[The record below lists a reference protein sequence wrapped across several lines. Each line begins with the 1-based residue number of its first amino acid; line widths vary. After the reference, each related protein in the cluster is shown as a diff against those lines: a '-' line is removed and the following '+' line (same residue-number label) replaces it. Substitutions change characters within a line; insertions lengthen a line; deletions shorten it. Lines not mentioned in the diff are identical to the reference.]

1 MTYVQYGA
9 TQSPTKRVFMTYTA
23 AVSAGYPVCYDF
35 DNVNTYQNITDATIA
50 LSTAADS
57 RRICVEKPA
66 YDNNLH
72 FAGVIAKDYPADTSG
87 QWIEIFP
94 PGSICNIKLAA
105 SIADAAPLVTAV
117 AAASRNT
124 GQILTFGVNK
134 WYFKKA
140 GFPGTGSATILQLM
154 SGANLCMAEL
164 QTGPQS
170 GGYQEYLNY
179 SGAVNASTVA
189 SVITRGGVT
198 EVVSVIDGTA
208 HGGAQSITASHLSLT
223 AGDYIG
229 QQKLIRVTTTVAYSE
244 GYLIISIAEAM
255 QLHQATLP
263 TATTV
268 ITAPVPIVAA
278 NQVSVPITVTFSH
291 PNVDEYAKMTW
302 NGDAWE
308 VVGTALIAS

>member
-1 MTYVQYGA
+1 MRINF
-9 TQSPTKRVFMTYTA
+9 SI
-23 AVSAGYPVCYDF
+23 SA
-35 DNVNTYQNITDATIA
+35 
-50 LSTAADS
+50 
-57 RRICVEKPA
+57 R
-66 YDNNLH
+66 
-72 FAGVIAKDYPADTSG
+72 FAGD
-87 QWIEIFP
+87 
-94 PGSICNIKLAA
+94 
-105 SIADAAPLVTAV
+105 
-117 AAASRNT
+117 R
-124 GQILTFGVNK
+124 
-134 WYFKKA
+134 
-140 GFPGTGSATILQLM
+140 
-154 SGANLCMAEL
+154 
-164 QTGPQS
+164 
-170 GGYQEYLNY
+170 
-179 SGAVNASTVA
+179 
-189 SVITRGGVT
+189 
-198 EVVSVIDGTA
+198 
-208 HGGAQSITASHLSLT
+208 LSLT